1 MQCKSIALDVGATSS
16 SFHPQ
21 THRVDDHRMKGKTM
35 VDIQLSFSASN
46 CIDDQIKNE
55 ERNEEKKFY
64 SHHKVYIENWLFE
77 ESNSLL

>member
-1 MQCKSIALDVGATSS
+1 MWEQHPLPSIHKHIVFES
-16 SFHPQ
+16 H
-21 THRVDDHRMKGKTM
+21 DDHHMKGKTM
-35 VDIQLSFSASN
+35 VGIQLSFSASN